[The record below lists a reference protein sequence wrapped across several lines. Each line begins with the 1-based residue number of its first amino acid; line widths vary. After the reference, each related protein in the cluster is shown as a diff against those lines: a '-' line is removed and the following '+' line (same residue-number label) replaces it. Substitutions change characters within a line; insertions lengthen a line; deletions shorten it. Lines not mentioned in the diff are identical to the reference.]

1 MKSLNKAEDVENF
14 KLYGPLTQPFLAKDF
29 IYDKVIAGLKDKQ
42 KEVNSGRFLDSL
54 LLWIKEEV
62 VYSQEEDIQI
72 LKFMRTAKEI
82 WESKKSSGC
91 TDYAIL
97 YATFARTLGIPTTV
111 LHAAEYDWLKRLKN
125 GEDSWMHFGHT
136 FCECYFNSE
145 WVLIDPTSGYIARTY
160 NSEKLEFPYKIAGKN
175 VYIPYFR
182 GLDMGA
188 KQNVNEHNKKM
199 DELCKVLEL

>member
-1 MKSLNKAEDVENF
+1 MKPLNKAEDVENF
-14 KLYGPLTQPFLAKDF
+14 KRYGPLTQPFLAKDF
-29 IYDKVIAGLKDKQ
+29 IYDKVVTGLKDKQ

-54 LLWIKEEV
+54 LLWIKKEV

-82 WESKKSSGC
+82 WGSKKSSGC

-111 LHAAEYDWLKRLKN
+111 LHTAEYDWLKRLKN

-145 WVLIDPTSGYIARTY
+145 WVLVDPTSGYIARTY
-160 NSEKLEFPYKIAGKN
+160 NSEKLDLSYKIAGKN
-175 VYIPYFR
+175 IYIPYFR

-188 KQNVNEHNKKM
+188 KQNDNEHNKKI